1 MGMLPNLLSCG
12 RLLLV
17 PVLLAL
23 AWSGKSGW
31 FLACLILSILT
42 DVADGNLAR
51 RWKITSELGARL
63 DSLADFSTNLS
74 LPFCAWWLRP
84 DVVRHELA
92 FLAVGLFF
100 FLAPIAFGFLKYR
113 RLTSYHTWGDKLVFV
128 ATSIAVPVIFAGGP
142 GWLLRVVV
150 PLVVI
155 SQIDEMAI
163 TALLPEWR
171 ANVPSFWHARRM
183 KSKPALNAS
192 PPE

>member
-1 MGMLPNLLSCG
+1 MAMPPNLLSCG

-17 PVLLAL
+17 PLLLAL

-42 DVADGNLAR
+42 DMADGNLAR

-63 DSLADFSTNLS
+63 DSLADFTTSLS
-74 LPFCAWWLRP
+74 LPVCAWWLRP
-84 DVVRHELA
+84 DVVRQEA
-92 FLAVGLFF
+92 GFLAVCVFF

-113 RLTSYHTWGDKLVFV
+113 RLTSYHTWGAKLMFV
-128 ATSIAVPVIFAGGP
+128 VMSLAVPAMFAGGP
-142 GWLLRVVV
+142 GWLLRVLA

-163 TALLPEWR
+163 TTLLPEWR
-171 ANVPSFWHARRM
+171 ANVPSCWHAWRM
-183 KSKPALNAS
+183 KSAPARNATR
-192 PPE
+192 PE